1 MRSVQ
6 KGGVIYDKSA
16 LAPFTVATLGGLGLA
31 VCPASIL
38 TCPTCVKAAITGD
51 TTVSPSLWV
60 SARALGVLWLWRG
73 WRSRHGRL
81 SATLF
86 VSVRTVSPVGNVAV
100 AGVRR
105 RTIVIAICS
114 PKIAN

>member
-1 MRSVQ
+1 LRSVQ
-6 KGGVIYDKSA
+6 KGGVSFDKSA
-16 LAPFTVATLGGLGLA
+16 LASFTVATLGGLGLA

-38 TCPTCVKAAITGD
+38 ACPTCVKAAITGD

-60 SARALGVLWLWRG
+60 SARALFVLGLWRW

-86 VSVRTVSPVGNVAV
+86 VSVRTVSSVGDVSV
-100 AGVRR
+100 GGVRR
-105 RTIVIAICS
+105 HIIVLAIRS